1 MPFGSRAFGVQSLGN
16 SALGYNLSMDKQVE
30 KLIKLEEK
38 RQKETLQMIPSENY
52 ASKSVRVAMGSIF
65 ENKYAEG
72 YPGKRYYQG
81 NIVVDELERLCQERA
96 KKLFEV
102 PHVNVQPLSGAPA
115 NLAITKALRESE
127 NDIQLSQILSMGG
140 HLSMGQEVSVTRI
153 VMKAVHYGLTPDGEI
168 DWQQLEKLAL
178 EHKPKII
185 WAGGTAYT
193 RIFQWKKYAEIAD
206 KVGAYFVADVSHI
219 GGLIAGEAHLSP
231 VPYAHIVM
239 TTTHKTLRGPRGAMI
254 MVTQKGLDKDSEL
267 ATKIDKAVFPGV
279 QGGPHMETIAGIA
292 VCLAEAQSASFKKY
306 SQQIVKN
313 AKTLAHELSTMNYEL
328 IGGGTANH
336 MVWIDLTNKNID
348 GWAAAWALEYAGI
361 VANRQTVPDEKKTPY
376 YPSGLRLGTPAVT
389 TRGMKKPQMRQVAKL
404 IDEVVTYTA
413 SKVKNVDLT
422 QAERKEFKV
431 KMIKDKKLLG
441 IAKEVKELC
450 KRFPIPV

>member
-1 MPFGSRAFGVQSLGN
+1 LRH
-16 SALGYNLSMDKQVE
+16 MDKQIG

-38 RQKETLQMIPSENY
+38 RQAETLQMIPSENY
-52 ASKSVRVAMGSIF
+52 ASKAVRTAVGSIF

-81 NIVVDELERLCQERA
+81 NIVVDELERLCQDRA
-96 KKLFEV
+96 KKLFGV

-115 NLAITKALRESE
+115 NLAIIKALRESE

-168 DWQQLEKLAL
+168 DWQQLEKLTL

-193 RIFQWKKYAEIAD
+193 KIFQWGKYAAIAD
-206 KVGAYFVADVSHI
+206 KVGAYFVADISHI
-219 GGLIAGEAHLSP
+219 GGLVTGGVHPSP
-231 VPYAHIVM
+231 VPFAHLVM

-254 MVTQKGLDKDSEL
+254 LITQKGLDKDPEL
-267 ATKIDKAVFPGV
+267 NKKIDSAVFPGV

-292 VCLAEAQSASFKKY
+292 VALEEASTKSYQKY

-313 AKTLAHELSTMNYEL
+313 AQALCQVLRAKGYVL
-328 IGGGTANH
+328 IGGGTENH

-361 VANRQTVPDEKKTPY
+361 IANRQTVPDEKKSPY

-389 TRGMKKPQMRQVAKL
+389 TRGMKEPQMRQIAKW
-404 IDEVVTYTA
+404 IDEAITYTA
-413 SKVKNVDLT
+413 SQVKNIDLT
-422 QAERKEFKV
+422 QEERKEFKV
-431 KMIKDKKLLG
+431 KMIKNKKLLG
-441 IAKEVKELC
+441 IAKEVQRLC
-450 KRFPIPV
+450 RRFPVK